1 LWNPSMV
8 WNPLFLNKLYNLVH
22 ISCHFHSCDYFV
34 PIFVNVKLVLPL
46 ELVPTIYSTWISFKL
61 GASWCCKWCQLYIHA
76 CYVWKKLCVVK
87 SNLTFFFLGL
97 GTTYT
102 IVDLPYHSHHTRD
115 KVRCFSNGM
124 IKYKY

>member
-1 LWNPSMV
+1 MWKPSMV
-8 WNPLFLNKLYNLVH
+8 WNPLFLNKSYNLVH
-22 ISCHFHSCDYFV
+22 ISCHFHYCDYFV

-61 GASWCCKWCQLYIHA
+61 GASWRCKWCQLHIHV

-87 SNLTFFFLGL
+87 SNLTFFFFGL

-102 IVDLPYHSHHTRD
+102 ITNLPYHSHHTHD